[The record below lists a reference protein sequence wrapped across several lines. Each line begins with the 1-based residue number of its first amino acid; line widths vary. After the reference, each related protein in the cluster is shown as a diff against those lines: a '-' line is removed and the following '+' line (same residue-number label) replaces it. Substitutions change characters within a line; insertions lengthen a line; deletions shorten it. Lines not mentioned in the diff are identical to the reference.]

1 MKIDPNLNK
10 ITSILSENIKN
21 EKLDDIEKKDNTFLE
36 KLDVNKTSETDLSEV
51 EKLEER
57 LKKIVKDEIGKEGAV
72 DYEKVTN
79 KILSE
84 LILDIFPSISS
95 NNGLK
100 EKIIKDVF
108 QFVNDDPVLK
118 EYFRKYIEKLKI

>member
-1 MKIDPNLNK
+1 MKIDPDLNK
-10 ITSILSENIKN
+10 ITSILSENIKD
-21 EKLDDIEKKDNTFLE
+21 EKLENIEKKAGTFSE
-36 KLDVNKTSETDLSEV
+36 KLDVSKTSETDLSEV

-57 LKKIVKDEIGKEGAV
+57 LKKIVKDEIGKDGAV
-72 DYEKVTN
+72 NYEKVTN

-108 QFVNDDPVLK
+108 QFINDDPTLK